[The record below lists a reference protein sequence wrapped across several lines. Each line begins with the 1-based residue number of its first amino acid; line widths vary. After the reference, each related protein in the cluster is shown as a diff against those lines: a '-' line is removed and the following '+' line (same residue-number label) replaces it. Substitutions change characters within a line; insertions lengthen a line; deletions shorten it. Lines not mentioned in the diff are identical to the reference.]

1 MLLKIRIRPSRQ
13 TGTTGSLRMAHR
25 RNLTVMQSSLAF
37 RPDAEAVLERVE
49 ELQRQTGLRPDREVP
64 DVASAFCGCPWIF
77 STAGTG
83 SDLSRTACG

>member
-1 MLLKIRIRPSRQ
+1 VQMFARERLLDRLLALAEPVERDIELVLVDRPEA
-13 TGTTGSLRMAHR
+13 AH
-25 RNLTVMQSSLAF
+25 F
-37 RPDAEAVLERVE
+37 LERVE